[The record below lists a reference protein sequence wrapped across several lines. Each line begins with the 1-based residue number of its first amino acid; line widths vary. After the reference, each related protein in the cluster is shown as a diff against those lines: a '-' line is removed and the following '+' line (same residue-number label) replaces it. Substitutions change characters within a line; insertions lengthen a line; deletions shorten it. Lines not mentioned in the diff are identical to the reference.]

1 MRVKVNRPSISIAG
15 GIYRRNDVVD
25 GVTEAELRKKL
36 KRYPDAFE
44 ILPEEKK
51 PAPKKR
57 GRKKRAHNEDGT
69 FKADNPATPGVNEA
83 WSDE

>member
-15 GIYRRNDVVD
+15 EIYRRDDVVD

-57 GRKKRAHNEDGT
+57 TRKKRAHNADGT
-69 FKADNPATPGVNEA
+69 FKADNPATPNVNEA